1 MSRHTGGG
9 NKSGRQLEAGRGQKR
24 ASQLEGRQCPARV
37 KSQEELEAAAPAV
50 PCHRGRV
57 AVPPC
62 GPCRLPPCRRA
73 CHAQSC
79 HRACRAQSCRRATE
93 PPGMMHP
100 TAPAALLTCSK
111 PHLGASVRTSSPL
124 PASLAPPYRGGP
136 SGRCWRA
143 CDAAPRSLYSCTGA
157 CMRAQLS
164 RPSSCRARDHMHTT
178 CQRPWTALAADSL
191 CGRARACVTR
201 SSRGKATGLLVCH
214 ADALRC
220 ALATPLAVLALGASA
235 CSACCLQ
242 LLNGCNSARPLCAR
256 SLGCIL

>member
-191 CGRARACVTR
+191 VAVAPEPVSPAQAVARPR
-201 SSRGKATGLLVCH
+201 GSSCAMQM
-214 ADALRC
+214 RC
-220 ALATPLAVLALGASA
+220 AARLRRRSRSWPWE
-235 CSACCLQ
+235 
-242 LLNGCNSARPLCAR
+242 RPLVQLAA
-256 SLGCIL
+256 SSF